1 MTTSVLICIT
11 HGSEEIEIVTT
22 ADLLVRAGIQVTL
35 ASANEDGSLQ
45 ITASRGMKIVADIPL
60 IKVADEPFD
69 AIVLPGGIQGAETF
83 RDSPLVVEKVRR
95 MHLDGNIV
103 AAICAAPAIVLE
115 HHQLFPLGNMT
126 CYPSM
131 KDKIPASKWVDRR
144 VYFDE
149 RVNLLTSQGPAT
161 SFDFALKLI
170 ELLVGRE
177 IAGIVAGQLVL
188 PNGINDY
195 LEDKPSTHTH
205 HE

>member
-1 MTTSVLICIT
+1 MTISVLICIA
-11 HGSEEIEIVTT
+11 HGSEEIETVTS
-22 ADLLVRAGIQVTL
+22 ADLLVRAGINVTL
-35 ASANEDGSLQ
+35 ASVTEDSSLQ
-45 ITASRGMKIVADIPL
+45 VTASRGMKIVADTPL

-69 AIVLPGGIQGAETF
+69 AIVLPGGLAGAETF

-95 MHLDGNIV
+95 MHLDGKIV

-115 HHQLFPLGNMT
+115 YHQLFPLGNMT
-126 CYPSM
+126 GYPAM
-131 KDKIPASKWVDRR
+131 KDKISANKWVDRR

-161 SFDFALKLI
+161 SFDLALKLI

-177 IAGIVAGQLVL
+177 IAGNVASQLVL

-195 LEDKPSTHTH
+195 LED
-205 HE
+205 

>member
-1 MTTSVLICIT
+1 MTISVLICIA
-11 HGSEEIEIVTT
+11 HGSEEIETVTS
-22 ADLLVRAGIQVTL
+22 ADLLVRAGINVIL
-35 ASANEDGSLQ
+35 ASVTEDSSLQ
-45 ITASRGMKIVADIPL
+45 VTASRGMKIVADTPL

-69 AIVLPGGIQGAETF
+69 AIVLPGGLAGAETF

-95 MHLDGNIV
+95 MHLDGKIV

-115 HHQLFPLGNMT
+115 YHQLFPLGNMT
-126 CYPSM
+126 GYPAM
-131 KDKIPASKWVDRR
+131 KDKISANKWVDRR

-177 IAGIVAGQLVL
+177 IAGNVASQLVL

-195 LEDKPSTHTH
+195 LED
-205 HE
+205 

>member
-1 MTTSVLICIT
+1 MTISVLICIA
-11 HGSEEIEIVTT
+11 HGSEEIETVTS
-22 ADLLVRAGIQVTL
+22 ADLLVRAGINVTL
-35 ASANEDGSLQ
+35 ASVTEDSSLQ
-45 ITASRGMKIVADIPL
+45 VTASRGMKIVADTPL

-69 AIVLPGGIQGAETF
+69 AIVLPGGLAGAETF

-95 MHLDGNIV
+95 MHLDGKIV

-115 HHQLFPLGNMT
+115 YHQLFPLGNMT
-126 CYPSM
+126 GYPAM
-131 KDKIPASKWVDRR
+131 KDKISANKWVDRR

-177 IAGIVAGQLVL
+177 IAGNVASQLVL

-195 LEDKPSTHTH
+195 LED
-205 HE
+205 

>member
-1 MTTSVLICIT
+1 MTISVLICIA
-11 HGSEEIEIVTT
+11 HGSEEIETVTS
-22 ADLLVRAGIQVTL
+22 ADLLVKAGINVTL
-35 ASANEDGSLQ
+35 ASVTEDSSLQ
-45 ITASRGMKIVADIPL
+45 VTASRGMKIVADTPL

-69 AIVLPGGIQGAETF
+69 AIVLPGGLAGAETF

-95 MHLDGNIV
+95 MHLDGKIV

-115 HHQLFPLGNMT
+115 YHQLFPLGNMT
-126 CYPSM
+126 GYPAM
-131 KDKIPASKWVDRR
+131 KDKISANKWVDRR

-177 IAGIVAGQLVL
+177 IAGNVASQLVL

-195 LEDKPSTHTH
+195 LED
-205 HE
+205 